1 MTATITRATIIG
13 GHDGR
18 AEIEVE
24 LTYDNG
30 GTATIS
36 LDEEA
41 CTFSLDAAGV
51 RSLDDLVG
59 RPWSALLPAL
69 ERPTPTNTAT
79 HQPQDTP
86 GVRRTATTTATGRST
101 CSISSSVTD

>member
-1 MTATITRATIIG
+1 MTAIITRAVVVG

-30 GTATIS
+30 GTSTIQ

-41 CTFSLDAAGV
+41 CIASLDEAQIG
-51 RSLDDLVG
+51 SLDELVG
-59 RPWSALLPAL
+59 QPWNTVLPAL
-69 ERPTPTNTAT
+69 EGQAQGQGQGQGQGEA
-79 HQPQDTP
+79 H
-86 GVRRTATTTATGRST
+86 ARSRHP
-101 CSISSSVTD
+101 

>member
-1 MTATITRATIIG
+1 MTAIISRVAIIG

-30 GTATIS
+30 GTTTIS

-41 CTFSLDAAGV
+41 CTTSLDRAGV
-51 RSLDDLVG
+51 HSLDELVG
-59 RPWSALLPAL
+59 KPWNVVLPAL
-69 ERPTPTNTAT
+69 EQQAQQRQNQHDQQHDQQQVGNHA
-79 HQPQDTP
+79 
-86 GVRRTATTTATGRST
+86 RSRHP
-101 CSISSSVTD
+101 

>member
-1 MTATITRATIIG
+1 MTATITRATVVG

-30 GTATIS
+30 GTSTIS

-41 CTFSLDAAGV
+41 CLA
-51 RSLDDLVG
+51 SLDDAGVGSLDELLG
-59 RPWSALLPAL
+59 RPWSIVLAAL
-69 ERPTPTNTAT
+69 ERSELDQFALDQQGES
-79 HQPQDTP
+79 H
-86 GVRRTATTTATGRST
+86 ARSRHP
-101 CSISSSVTD
+101 

>member
-1 MTATITRATIIG
+1 MTATITRASVVG

-30 GTATIS
+30 GTTTIT

-41 CTFSLDAAGV
+41 CIA
-51 RSLDDLVG
+51 SLDDAGVSSLDELVG
-59 RPWSALLPAL
+59 RPWSIVLPAL
-69 ERPTPTNTAT
+69 ERQGDSHA
-79 HQPQDTP
+79 
-86 GVRRTATTTATGRST
+86 RSRHP
-101 CSISSSVTD
+101 

>member
-1 MTATITRATIIG
+1 MTAIISRATVAG

-30 GTATIS
+30 GTTTIS

-41 CTFSLDAAGV
+41 CTASLDRAGV
-51 RSLDDLVG
+51 SSIDELVG
-59 RPWSALLPAL
+59 QPWSVVLPSL
-69 ERPTPTNTAT
+69 EQ
-79 HQPQDTP
+79 QPV
-86 GVRRTATTTATGRST
+86 GNHARSRHP
-101 CSISSSVTD
+101 

>member
-1 MTATITRATIIG
+1 MTAVITRATIVG

-30 GTATIS
+30 GTSTIS

-41 CTFSLDAAGV
+41 CTASLDRAGIG
-51 RSLDDLVG
+51 SIDELVG
-59 RPWSALLPAL
+59 QPWSVVLPAL
-69 ERPTPTNTAT
+69 EPTRGNHA
-79 HQPQDTP
+79 
-86 GVRRTATTTATGRST
+86 RSRHP
-101 CSISSSVTD
+101 

>member
-1 MTATITRATIIG
+1 MTAIITRATVVG

-30 GTATIS
+30 GTSTIS

-41 CTFSLDAAGV
+41 CTASLDGAGV
-51 RSLDDLVG
+51 SSLDELLG
-59 RPWSALLPAL
+59 QPWSVVLPAL
-69 ERPTPTNTAT
+69 EHSALEQQGDTHARPRHP
-79 HQPQDTP
+79 
-86 GVRRTATTTATGRST
+86 
-101 CSISSSVTD
+101 

>member
-1 MTATITRATIIG
+1 MTAIISRAAVVG

-30 GTATIS
+30 GTSTIQ

-41 CTFSLDAAGV
+41 CIASLDESHIG
-51 RSLDDLVG
+51 SLDELIG
-59 RPWSALLPAL
+59 QPWNTVLPAL
-69 ERPTPTNTAT
+69 ERQGEA
-79 HQPQDTP
+79 H
-86 GVRRTATTTATGRST
+86 ARSRHP
-101 CSISSSVTD
+101 

>member
-1 MTATITRATIIG
+1 MSAIITGATIVG

-30 GTATIS
+30 GVSTIS

-41 CTFSLDAAGV
+41 CTASLDHAGMTSV
-51 RSLDDLVG
+51 DELVG
-59 RPWSALLPAL
+59 QPWTVVLPAL
-69 ERPTPTNTAT
+69 A
-79 HQPQDTP
+79 HQNASPDSAP
-86 GVRRTATTTATGRST
+86 
-101 CSISSSVTD
+101 

>member
-1 MTATITRATIIG
+1 MTAVITRATVVG

-30 GTATIS
+30 GTSTIS

-41 CTFSLDAAGV
+41 CTTSLDRAGV
-51 RSLDDLVG
+51 SSIDELVG
-59 RPWSALLPAL
+59 RDWSLVLPAL
-69 ERPTPTNTAT
+69 DRHTTPQGEPHA
-79 HQPQDTP
+79 
-86 GVRRTATTTATGRST
+86 RSRHP
-101 CSISSSVTD
+101 

>member
-1 MTATITRATIIG
+1 MTAIITRATVVG

-24 LTYDNG
+24 LTYENG

-41 CTFSLDAAGV
+41 CIASLDRAGV
-51 RSLDDLVG
+51 SSLDGLVG
-59 RPWSALLPAL
+59 QPWSTVLPAL
-69 ERPTPTNTAT
+69 DEHLQRQSQGQGDA
-79 HQPQDTP
+79 H
-86 GVRRTATTTATGRST
+86 ARSRHP
-101 CSISSSVTD
+101 

>member
-1 MTATITRATIIG
+1 MTAHISRAVVVG

-41 CTFSLDAAGV
+41 CTASLDRAGIG
-51 RSLDDLVG
+51 SIDELVG
-59 RPWSALLPAL
+59 RPWNVVLPAL
-69 ERPTPTNTAT
+69 TRNDVTEPSSNQETTHARPRHP
-79 HQPQDTP
+79 
-86 GVRRTATTTATGRST
+86 
-101 CSISSSVTD
+101 

>member
-1 MTATITRATIIG
+1 MSAIITRATVVG

-24 LTYDNG
+24 LTYANG

-41 CTFSLDAAGV
+41 CMASLDGAGIT
-51 RSLDDLVG
+51 SIDDLVG
-59 RPWSALLPAL
+59 QPWNTVLPAL
-69 ERPTPTNTAT
+69 EQLGDTNA
-79 HQPQDTP
+79 
-86 GVRRTATTTATGRST
+86 RSRH
-101 CSISSSVTD
+101 S

>member
-1 MTATITRATIIG
+1 MTAIISRATVVG

-30 GTATIS
+30 GTTTIS

-41 CTFSLDAAGV
+41 CIASLDRAGV
-51 RSLDDLVG
+51 SSIEELVG
-59 RPWSALLPAL
+59 QPWSIVLPAL
-69 ERPTPTNTAT
+69 DR
-79 HQPQDTP
+79 QPV
-86 GVRRTATTTATGRST
+86 GEEEENHARSRHP
-101 CSISSSVTD
+101 